1 MNDLDRGTYSVI
13 VIIQLC
19 VHAYVVKIPTIIID
33 NYVQFLYIPNW
44 QFVIISHCIVNY

>member
-13 VIIQLC
+13 VTTQLC

-33 NYVQFLYIPNW
+33 NYIYVQFLYTKFAVCNHIT
-44 QFVIISHCIVNY
+44 FYS